1 MKTIEIHL
9 TDEEYGILRDY
20 ARDMAADDLKVAPR
34 KIIEQFVSDLTY
46 SERRGGSDES
56 DLASD
61 WFDRSRYN
69 F

>member
-1 MKTIEIHL
+1 METIAIQVTE
-9 TDEEYGILRDY
+9 EEYTALRNFAKDVSDAGI
-20 ARDMAADDLKVAPR
+20 KVAPR
-34 KIIEQFVSDLTY
+34 RIIEQFVSDLTY

-61 WFDRSRYN
+61 WFERSRYN

>member
-1 MKTIEIHL
+1 MKTIAIQVTE
-9 TDEEYGILRDY
+9 EEYTALRNFAKDVSDAGI
-20 ARDMAADDLKVAPR
+20 KVASR
-34 KIIEQFVSDLTY
+34 RIIEQFVSDLTY

-61 WFDRSRYN
+61 WFERSRYN